1 MKSITNTTV
10 DPYVPRSRFRTA
22 PDFYCSSSTGAVLVE
37 QFASAVRWLA
47 GDVRRRCAWGQ
58 IDHNGS
64 ALFCY
69 EAKRPDVVWDYRG
82 YDIQLDNL
90 ILKGEIEEIAEG
102 YSAFEAYL

>member
-1 MKSITNTTV
+1 MKSITNTSV
-10 DPYVPRSRFRTA
+10 DPYVPRSRLSPA

-37 QFASAVRWLA
+37 QFACAFRWLA
-47 GDVRRRCAWGQ
+47 GDVRHRCAWGQ

-64 ALFCY
+64 ALFYY
-69 EAKRPDVVWDYRG
+69 EARRPDVAWDCRI